1 MSRDVYFYPVV
12 IDDTNNTLIWNEG
25 GQLTVTIPNG
35 TYYLTGRTGFAPISL
50 FAALT
55 SALATAGATGTYT
68 FSTATPIIDTQQ
80 TGAGL
85 LIGCDTSFSIEFTD
99 PLFTFD
105 ARYLGFDGTADINSV
120 ANQIQSE
127 YTLLGAWYSWTLT
140 GGEATDRRS
149 FEERE
154 LVESSSRTADA
165 YQIAWNTDTV
175 RNNRYE
181 YVPAAHVFI
190 NRTSFDGYAETGQ
203 IATDTNAWERV
214 WSEGSKLKQILVV
227 YDVQD
232 GQTIA
237 TIADDELSDVVKF
250 NDLEQRR
257 NIRNTMNLQV
267 TKGEMYELSINLLV
281 LDSSYDY

>member
-1 MSRDVYFYPVV
+1 MRDAYFYPVV

-35 TYYLTGRTGFAPISL
+35 TYYLTGRSGFAPLSL
-50 FAALT
+50 FSVLT

-68 FSTATPIIDTQQ
+68 FSTATPIIDTEQ

-99 PLFTFD
+99 ASFTFD
-105 ARYLGFDGTADINSV
+105 PRYLGFDGTADINSV
-120 ANQIQSE
+120 TNQIQSE

-154 LVESSSRTADA
+154 LVESSTRTADA

-190 NRTSFDGYAETGQ
+190 NRTSFDGYGETGQ

-281 LDSSYDY
+281 LESSYDY